1 MTDDRYPHA
10 AGHRGIGGS
19 VEAAEVMTPKLPGL
33 QALVSEVIAGAGPLG
48 ATGDEI
54 AAKLGW
60 DKFRVRP
67 RTAELRKLGRIMDS
81 RKRRRSEAGIASI
94 VWVLPQFAGPL
105 EHKGGAAD
113 EGA

>member
-1 MTDDRYPHA
+1 MNDDRYPHT
-10 AGHRGIGGS
+10 AGHLGIGGS
-19 VEAAEVMTPKLPGL
+19 VEAAELMTPKLPKL
-33 QALVSEVIAGAGPLG
+33 KALVSEVIACAGPLG

-81 RKRRRSEAGIASI
+81 RKRRLSEAGIASI
-94 VWVLPQFAGPL
+94 VWVLPQFAGPID
-105 EHKGGAAD
+105 HKGGAH
-113 EGA
+113 EGV